1 MEKTV
6 VTGFEAKPEKT
17 VAACFE
23 GKHLEIVIVGF
34 EAKPPETVLF
44 ISPTKRLN
52 DYYASN
58 AQYIENGKGRLAG
71 SDATRHIDPSIF
83 NLPPMQPP

>member
-1 MEKTV
+1 MFTAGFEAKPLEIV
-6 VTGFEAKPEKT
+6 ATGFEAKPEKT
-17 VAACFE
+17 VAA
-23 GKHLEIVIVGF
+23 GF

-58 AQYIENGKGRLAG
+58 AQYIENGKGRIAG
-71 SDATRHIDPSIF
+71 SDATRRIDPSVF

>member
-1 MEKTV
+1 VAKSEKTV
-6 VTGFEAKPEKT
+6 IAGFEAKSLQI
-17 VAACFE
+17 VAA
-23 GKHLEIVIVGF
+23 GF

-44 ISPTKRLN
+44 ISPSKMLN

-58 AQYIENGKGRLAG
+58 AQYIENGKGRVAG
-71 SDATRHIDPSIF
+71 SDATRRIHPSDF